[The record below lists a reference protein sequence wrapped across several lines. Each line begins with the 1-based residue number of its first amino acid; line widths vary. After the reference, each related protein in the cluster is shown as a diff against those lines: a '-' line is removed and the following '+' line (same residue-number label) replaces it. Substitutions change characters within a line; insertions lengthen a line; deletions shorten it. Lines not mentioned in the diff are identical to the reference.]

1 MTTEPEGGELY
12 EGETLLASG
21 EQPGDRAGDRA
32 AWSGLPPVPSDIHDC
47 PGEFQQLLV
56 SSSKERTQ
64 IFRDIFQTR
73 IYDTMTALL
82 SARVKA
88 LNGRIDEVKH
98 RADEITGTF
107 RIENR
112 GLGGA
117 EVEEKTGIIV
127 KFWIL

>member
-1 MTTEPEGGELY
+1 M
-12 EGETLLASG
+12 
-21 EQPGDRAGDRA
+21 
-32 AWSGLPPVPSDIHDC
+32 
-47 PGEFQQLLV
+47 

-73 IYDTMTALL
+73 IYDTMAALL

-107 RIENR
+107 RIEN
-112 GLGGA
+112 GDW
-117 EVEEKTGIIV
+117 EELKSKKNPGIIV